1 MFFVW
6 GCKQTA
12 SIRHKRRSLIVHSL
26 SADKDASLDSPR
38 KRSKST
44 PRKSSSSPGASSKSN
59 SPLIAKPKLQINDKT
74 LKKLRTDTDDL
85 IFEDASNAT
94 ESPAVGHQSS
104 RDSPTTKLKAAAN
117 NCLMPVVNNVLSRSI
132 AAILKNS
139 PIAKNGEFVNSYSA
153 LGFNKGPRV
162 KRVCRSSIDGYRG
175 APRAVFPL
183 PTSQSKTAKAAKT
196 PSANSSP
203 SKQRAGKSGKKL
215 LKTQSSS
222 ASSSAAQSAST
233 SKSNS
238 NSSFKEDDS
247 TTECSYDCD
256 SDDLEI
262 TDYIARNLKREMES
276 KDISV

>member
-1 MFFVW
+1 MLR
-6 GCKQTA
+6 
-12 SIRHKRRSLIVHSL
+12 IL
-26 SADKDASLDSPR
+26 SNPDKDAGLDSPR

-44 PRKSSSSPGASSKSN
+44 PRKSSSSPTASSKSN

-85 IFEDASNAT
+85 IFEDASNNS
-94 ESPAVGHQSS
+94 ESSNPPAGHPPGH
-104 RDSPTTKLKAAAN
+104 DSPSTKLKTAN

-139 PIAKNGEFVNSYSA
+139 PINKNGEFVNSYSA

-162 KRVCRSSIDGYRG
+162 KRVCRTSLDGYRG

-183 PTSQSKTAKAAKT
+183 PTSHKTAKVSKP

-203 SKQRAGKSGKKL
+203 SKQRSSKNGKKL

-247 TTECSYDCD
+247 TTEECSYDCD